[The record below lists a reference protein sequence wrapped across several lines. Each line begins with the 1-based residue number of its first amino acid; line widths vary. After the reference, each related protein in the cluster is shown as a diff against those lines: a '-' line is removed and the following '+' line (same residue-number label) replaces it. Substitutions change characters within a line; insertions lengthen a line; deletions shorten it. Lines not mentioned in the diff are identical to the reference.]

1 MGMRPLQKGL
11 VLLLGL
17 ALAGSAMARDRELEA
32 RVERMERL
40 LQSQTLVDMLTRL
53 DQLQQEVQELRGE
66 LEVQT
71 HKVEQLRQQQ
81 RKLYVDI
88 DQRLRRLETGG
99 GGPDVS
105 IAPPEAPAAVP
116 PGAGVAA
123 AAGRPAASA
132 PSADAAAERA
142 AYEKALDILRD
153 GRYQEAAAAY
163 QKFLQDYPGSRYAAN
178 AQYWLAETFYVT
190 RDFDRALQEFS
201 RVIEQYPD
209 AAKVPD
215 AMLKLGY
222 IHYELG
228 KWAEARAMLEDVVK
242 RYPNTTAARL
252 AGDRLERMTKEGH

>member
-1 MGMRPLQKGL
+1 MARRALHNGL
-11 VLLLGL
+11 LLLLGL

-40 LQSQTLVDMLTRL
+40 LKSQTLVDMLTRL
-53 DQLQQEVQELRGE
+53 DRLQQEVQELRGE
-66 LEVQT
+66 LEVQA

-88 DQRLRRLETGG
+88 DQRLRRMETGG
-99 GGPDVS
+99 G
-105 IAPPEAPAAVP
+105 I
-116 PGAGVAA
+116 GAGVAVA
-123 AAGRPAASA
+123 PPTAPVGEQTAPAPGGPAAPPPVDPA
-132 PSADAAAERA
+132 TERA

-190 RDFDRALQEFS
+190 RDFDRALAEFS

-228 KWAEARAMLEDVVK
+228 KWAEARAMLEDIVE
-242 RYPNTTAARL
+242 RYPHTTAARL
-252 AGDRLERMTKEGH
+252 AGDRLERMAKEGH